1 VKFLCDLQ
9 QDYAIRLW
17 LNGGTPKEKLIVGMG
32 LYGRSFK
39 MATGDHDIGKPAAG
53 AGTAGTVTRE
63 AGFLILNKIQSYIT
77 DKILAILSTSI

>member
-1 VKFLCDLQ
+1 MFCMYVKFLRDLQ

-63 AGFLILNKIQSYIT
+63 AGFLSYFEVGT
-77 DKILAILSTSI
+77 V